1 MMNFSMLRDYLLFIQ
16 EVRRPAPRSLQ
27 DCLSICSCAPS
38 EDECPELEAC
48 SAWYKRSHKHK

>member
-1 MMNFSMLRDYLLFIQ
+1 MNFSMLRDYLLFIQ